1 MTTTNKIKKANQRDD
16 NQVSAMRFSKEVTL
30 ALKNEVTKL
39 NKLKKG
45 SGRISASDI
54 LEQLLPLFND
64 DLKKQLLSK
73 TVTSKDRQVV
83 AFTNYSKKYKKTS
96 KNDFLELVQYGEIN
110 IDDYLPDEMKRQ
122 KLARNINK
130 LGVA

>member
-1 MTTTNKIKKANQRDD
+1 MTTTNKIKKTNEKED
-16 NQVSAMRFSKEVTL
+16 NQISAMRFSKEITQ
-30 ALKNEVTKL
+30 ALKNEVVKL

-64 DLKKQLLSK
+64 DLKNQLLSK
-73 TVTSKDRQVV
+73 TVTSKDRQIV
-83 AFTNYSKKYKKTS
+83 AFTNYSKKHKKTS
-96 KNDFLELVQYGEIN
+96 KDDFLELVQYGEIN

-122 KLARNINK
+122 KLTRNINK